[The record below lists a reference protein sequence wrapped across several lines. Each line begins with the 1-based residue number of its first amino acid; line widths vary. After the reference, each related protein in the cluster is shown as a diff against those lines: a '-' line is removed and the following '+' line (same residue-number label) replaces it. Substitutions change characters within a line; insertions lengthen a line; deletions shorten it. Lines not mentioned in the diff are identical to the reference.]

1 MEDFDNAKTRNPKE
15 CVVTNL
21 NSYLTYISDIKETI
35 KKEEGAE
42 ISTKHYFF
50 RGQASNEWNV
60 MPGVFRGGMLP
71 HEAELINAAY
81 TRNPDDFRKLTTDF
95 EKLAKL
101 QHYGLPTRL
110 LDVTENPLVALYFA
124 CQNNQEKKITDGKI
138 TLLPPTDGKIYY
150 KRDYGKS
157 YSDIEIK
164 VLAYLAS
171 HEISGDYTLEKLL
184 SDLNKYGIYT
194 DKEVKECEASEY
206 KSLLSTIQ
214 RNYFVISNLNNERLV
229 RQSGSFLICGKY
241 NVQLKEKLGQSIVK
255 RAYSDVQDE
264 FELQSFRIPAGR
276 KDAILEELSFYNINE
291 GTLFPELE
299 HQMAYIKSNYAN
311 TQKPMVDRFVKTEVP
326 ITSIREVRDSDVS
339 DDKVDE
345 IIREALHNAVHP
357 EIFDDCYVAIQ
368 KNLMPDWYRK
378 ETGLSKV
385 RLALTDT
392 LDNGTPMGRAVAKR
406 AAHGGSG
413 GKTLSLKEINAQINE
428 LLKASIQSQ
437 GVISLFDSKQADENI
452 SLLDPA
458 VLDEISKMKEK
469 NIAVEILKKL
479 MAEQVSLYK
488 RTNVVQSQKFSEK
501 ITQLMNSYY
510 NGLITNEEVIKELL
524 KTAQEITELY
534 NNGKKLGLTQEE
546 LAFYDALTKPENIK
560 DFYQNNELI
569 DLTRELTEMLR
580 KNRTIDWQKK
590 ETARASMRK
599 MVKHLLKKYKYPP
612 EDYDTAIST
621 VISQCEMWT
630 DNMIV

>member
-1 MEDFDNAKTRNPKE
+1 MEDFDNAKTKDLNE
-15 CVVTNL
+15 CVVTDL

-42 ISTKHYFF
+42 VSTKHFFF

-124 CQNNQEKKITDGKI
+124 CQNNQEKKITDGKT

-206 KSLLSTIQ
+206 KSLLSIIQ

-229 RQSGSFLICGKY
+229 RQSGSFLISGKY
-241 NVQLKEKLGQSIVK
+241 NVQLKGKIRQSIVK

-276 KDAILEELSFYNINE
+276 KSAILEELSFYNINE

-311 TQKPMVDRFVKTEVP
+311 IQKPMADRFVKIEVP
-326 ITSIREVRDSDVS
+326 VTNIREVCDLDIS

-345 IIREALHNAVHP
+345 IIQRVLRD
-357 EIFDDCYVAIQ
+357 EINPAFFDESYIAIQ
-368 KNLMPDWYRK
+368 ENLMPDWYRK
-378 ETGLSKV
+378 EIGLSKV

-392 LDNGTPMGRAVAKR
+392 LDNGTPIGRAMAKR
-406 AAHGGSG
+406 AAH
-413 GKTLSLKEINAQINE
+413 
-428 LLKASIQSQ
+428 SI
-437 GVISLFDSKQADENI
+437 V
-452 SLLDPA
+452 
-458 VLDEISKMKEK
+458 
-469 NIAVEILKKL
+469 
-479 MAEQVSLYK
+479 
-488 RTNVVQSQKFSEK
+488 EK
-501 ITQLMNSYY
+501 IVNA
-510 NGLITNEEVIKELL
+510 I
-524 KTAQEITELY
+524 AQES
-534 NNGKKLGLTQEE
+534 N
-546 LAFYDALTKPENIK
+546 
-560 DFYQNNELI
+560 
-569 DLTRELTEMLR
+569 
-580 KNRTIDWQKK
+580 
-590 ETARASMRK
+590 TATS
-599 MVKHLLKKYKYPP
+599 
-612 EDYDTAIST
+612 
-621 VISQCEMWT
+621 
-630 DNMIV
+630 DNS

>member
-1 MEDFDNAKTRNPKE
+1 MEDFDNAKTKDLNE
-15 CVVTNL
+15 CVVTDL

-42 ISTKHYFF
+42 VSTKHFFF

-124 CQNNQEKKITDGKI
+124 CQNNQEKKITDGKT

-206 KSLLSTIQ
+206 KSLLSIIQ

-229 RQSGSFLICGKY
+229 RQSGSFLISGKY
-241 NVQLKEKLGQSIVK
+241 NVQLKGKIRQSIVK

-276 KDAILEELSFYNINE
+276 KSAILEELSFYNINE

-311 TQKPMVDRFVKTEVP
+311 IQKPMADRFVKIEVP
-326 ITSIREVRDSDVS
+326 VTNIREVCDLDIS

-345 IIREALHNAVHP
+345 IIQRVLRD
-357 EIFDDCYVAIQ
+357 EINPAFFDESYIAIQ
-368 KNLMPDWYRK
+368 ENLMPDWYRK
-378 ETGLSKV
+378 EIGLSKV

-392 LDNGTPMGRAVAKR
+392 LDNGTQIGRAMAKR
-406 AAHGGSG
+406 AA
-413 GKTLSLKEINAQINE
+413 Q
-428 LLKASIQSQ
+428 SI
-437 GVISLFDSKQADENI
+437 V
-452 SLLDPA
+452 
-458 VLDEISKMKEK
+458 
-469 NIAVEILKKL
+469 
-479 MAEQVSLYK
+479 
-488 RTNVVQSQKFSEK
+488 EK
-501 ITQLMNSYY
+501 IVNA
-510 NGLITNEEVIKELL
+510 I
-524 KTAQEITELY
+524 AQES
-534 NNGKKLGLTQEE
+534 N
-546 LAFYDALTKPENIK
+546 
-560 DFYQNNELI
+560 
-569 DLTRELTEMLR
+569 
-580 KNRTIDWQKK
+580 
-590 ETARASMRK
+590 TATS
-599 MVKHLLKKYKYPP
+599 
-612 EDYDTAIST
+612 
-621 VISQCEMWT
+621 
-630 DNMIV
+630 DNS

>member
-1 MEDFDNAKTRNPKE
+1 MEEFDNDKKKE
-15 CVVTNL
+15 YLVTDL
-21 NSYLTYISDIKETI
+21 NSYLTYISKIKLDIKRS
-35 KKEEGAE
+35 EGIE
-42 ISTKHYFF
+42 SSTKHYFF

-124 CQNNQEKKITDGKI
+124 CQNNQEKKITDGK
-138 TLLPPTDGKIYY
+138 TALLPPTDGKIYY

-194 DKEVKECEASEY
+194 DKEAEECRVSEY
-206 KSLLSTIQ
+206 KSLLSIIQ

-241 NVQLKEKLGQSIVK
+241 NVQLKEKIGQSIVK

-326 ITSIREVRDSDVS
+326 ITSIKEVRNLDVS

-378 ETGLSKV
+378 EIGLSKV
-385 RLALTDT
+385 RLAITDT

-406 AAHGGSG
+406 AAHSIVT
-413 GKTLSLKEINAQINE
+413 KIVNAI
-428 LLKASIQSQ
+428 
-437 GVISLFDSKQADENI
+437 
-452 SLLDPA
+452 
-458 VLDEISKMKEK
+458 
-469 NIAVEILKKL
+469 
-479 MAEQVSLYK
+479 EQESN
-488 RTNVVQSQKFSEK
+488 TATSD
-501 ITQLMNSYY
+501 NS
-510 NGLITNEEVIKELL
+510 
-524 KTAQEITELY
+524 
-534 NNGKKLGLTQEE
+534 
-546 LAFYDALTKPENIK
+546 
-560 DFYQNNELI
+560 
-569 DLTRELTEMLR
+569 
-580 KNRTIDWQKK
+580 
-590 ETARASMRK
+590 
-599 MVKHLLKKYKYPP
+599 
-612 EDYDTAIST
+612 
-621 VISQCEMWT
+621 
-630 DNMIV
+630 

>member
-1 MEDFDNAKTRNPKE
+1 MEDFDNAKTKDLNE
-15 CVVTNL
+15 CVVTDL

-42 ISTKHYFF
+42 VSTKHFFF

-124 CQNNQEKKITDGKI
+124 CQNNQEKKITDGKT

-206 KSLLSTIQ
+206 KSLLSIIQ

-229 RQSGSFLICGKY
+229 RQSGSFLISGKY
-241 NVQLKEKLGQSIVK
+241 NVQLKGKIRQSIVK

-276 KDAILEELSFYNINE
+276 KSAILEELSFYNINE

-311 TQKPMVDRFVKTEVP
+311 IQKPMADRFVKIEVP
-326 ITSIREVRDSDVS
+326 VTNIREVCDLDIS

-345 IIREALHNAVHP
+345 IIQRVLRD
-357 EIFDDCYVAIQ
+357 EINPAFFDESYIAIQ
-368 KNLMPDWYRK
+368 ENLMPDWYRK
-378 ETGLSKV
+378 EIGLSKV

-392 LDNGTPMGRAVAKR
+392 LDNGTPIGRAVAKR
-406 AAHGGSG
+406 AAHSIVT
-413 GKTLSLKEINAQINE
+413 KIVNAI
-428 LLKASIQSQ
+428 
-437 GVISLFDSKQADENI
+437 
-452 SLLDPA
+452 
-458 VLDEISKMKEK
+458 
-469 NIAVEILKKL
+469 
-479 MAEQVSLYK
+479 EQESN
-488 RTNVVQSQKFSEK
+488 TATSD
-501 ITQLMNSYY
+501 NS
-510 NGLITNEEVIKELL
+510 
-524 KTAQEITELY
+524 
-534 NNGKKLGLTQEE
+534 
-546 LAFYDALTKPENIK
+546 
-560 DFYQNNELI
+560 
-569 DLTRELTEMLR
+569 
-580 KNRTIDWQKK
+580 
-590 ETARASMRK
+590 
-599 MVKHLLKKYKYPP
+599 
-612 EDYDTAIST
+612 
-621 VISQCEMWT
+621 
-630 DNMIV
+630 

>member
-1 MEDFDNAKTRNPKE
+1 MEEFDNDKKKE
-15 CVVTNL
+15 YLVTDL
-21 NSYLTYISDIKETI
+21 NSYLTYISKIKLDIKRS
-35 KKEEGAE
+35 EGIE
-42 ISTKHYFF
+42 SSTKHYFF
-50 RGQASNEWNV
+50 RGQASKEWGV
-60 MPGVFRGGMLP
+60 MPGIFRGGMLQ
-71 HEAELINAAY
+71 HESDLISAAF
-81 TRNPDDFRKLTTDF
+81 TRNPDDFRQLTTDF

-124 CQNNQEKKITDGKI
+124 CQQNREKRVDDGKT

-194 DKEVKECEASEY
+194 DKEAEECRVSEY
-206 KSLLSTIQ
+206 KSLLSIIQ

-241 NVQLKEKLGQSIVK
+241 NVQLKEKIGQSIVK

-299 HQMAYIKSNYAN
+299 HQMAYIKSNYVN

-326 ITSIREVRDSDVS
+326 VKSMKEVRDSDVS

-345 IIREALHNAVHP
+345 IIREVLHNAVNP

-378 ETGLSKV
+378 EIGLSKV

-406 AAHGGSG
+406 AAHSIVT
-413 GKTLSLKEINAQINE
+413 KIVNAI
-428 LLKASIQSQ
+428 
-437 GVISLFDSKQADENI
+437 
-452 SLLDPA
+452 
-458 VLDEISKMKEK
+458 
-469 NIAVEILKKL
+469 
-479 MAEQVSLYK
+479 EQESN
-488 RTNVVQSQKFSEK
+488 TATSD
-501 ITQLMNSYY
+501 NS
-510 NGLITNEEVIKELL
+510 
-524 KTAQEITELY
+524 
-534 NNGKKLGLTQEE
+534 
-546 LAFYDALTKPENIK
+546 
-560 DFYQNNELI
+560 
-569 DLTRELTEMLR
+569 
-580 KNRTIDWQKK
+580 
-590 ETARASMRK
+590 
-599 MVKHLLKKYKYPP
+599 
-612 EDYDTAIST
+612 
-621 VISQCEMWT
+621 
-630 DNMIV
+630 